1 MIRQSCNPF
10 SKISNTEI
18 ITSIIKNRE
27 PAMKV
32 LRTFFAL
39 VLLLLLGTSC
49 LFSQQESGK
58 IYGAVTDTTSGAAL
72 PGASVLLQGTSLGAA
87 TDMYGK
93 YVIPGIPPGSY
104 TLTVRYIGYIGKEI
118 PIEVK
123 PGSTLEQNFL
133 LTAQAL
139 EGQEVVVTAQ
149 ARGQKAAINEQL
161 TSNTI
166 INVVSAEKIHQLPD
180 ASAATAL
187 SRLPGVSLMNGDQV
201 VIRGVQAKMNQILI
215 NGIELPSTDMN
226 NRATNLGFISS
237 NLLSGIEVVKALT
250 PDMDANTVG
259 GVVNLRL
266 REAPSGFHFDV
277 LSQGNYNSSDHI
289 SDNYKFWASMSNRF
303 FDDKLGVFLQ
313 ANMDRTHAGNQQ
325 ASIGLTFEAQ
335 GPDVWGQGVYQ
346 TSNARFEFDDNIT
359 TISGGSL
366 ILDYRLP
373 EGKIAFQNT
382 YAGNLTDQNNNVTG
396 INNFTAGTSVYYGA
410 DRRLYGKEL
419 WINALQAENTFGS
432 VKVDATVSH
441 SYSQQYTRFGHDL
454 GPTNANT
461 VFSGATNAFTPIP
474 LGQLDGFSL
483 SDAVGVFNSIDP
495 ASAASATGGGGQWL
509 SINYNAFAQHL
520 YNSSVNASVPVT
532 FSDDISAIFKTG
544 GKYVRT
550 TRTNNID
557 ERRATDANDIYANP
571 AANTYFPGITLSSSN
586 PLPLRLVVNNNFTKG
601 KYFLGS
607 FYNLTNGGYRW
618 AIDENKYD
626 DWLKLSSQGWAQK
639 IEAADS
645 WQNDWNGAEQFS
657 AGYLMG
663 TIKAGTQLTIL
674 GGVRFESYN
683 MNYHANL
690 TYVQH
695 NVLGNAI
702 STANGSIADSVN
714 PVQTEAWYDVNGVFH
729 PTKNVDPS
737 THNVDRTDNNV
748 FPGVQLQYKLNDY
761 SDIRL
766 AFTTGIARPDYQAI
780 IPKFEFE
787 TGAINMG
794 NPLLKPATSRNFDI
808 VGTVHDNTIGLL
820 SVGLFYKEIKNQM
833 YNTQIIYKDVNRFSD
848 IWLPDSAYFWNRFG
862 YALDQNQNV
871 FLSLNNQN
879 LGYIRGVEIDW
890 QTNFWYLPQP
900 LNAMVLDINY
910 TKSGS
915 NTNYIIIQKVVT
927 NTTVIIN
934 GRPQVVPVTTTKDT
948 SFSGRL
954 IQQADDVVNV
964 ALGIDYKGFS
974 GRLSFN
980 MTGNVISGV
989 GSRPELMRYTG
1000 NIYRWDFSLK
1010 QNLPIDGLSL
1020 ALNGNNIFHNGIS
1033 FYQNFKLNP
1042 NAPVTKNLVQVLYSP
1057 TSFDLNLRYSF

>member
-1 MIRQSCNPF
+1 M
-10 SKISNTEI
+10 KI
-18 ITSIIKNRE
+18 
-27 PAMKV
+27 

-39 VLLLLLGTSC
+39 MLLELLGTLC
-49 LFSQQESGK
+49 LFAQQESGK
-58 IYGAVTDTTSGAAL
+58 IYGSVTDTITGSVL
-72 PGASVLLQGTSLGAA
+72 PGASILLQGTSMGAA
-87 TDMYGK
+87 SDVYGK
-93 YVIPGIPPGSY
+93 YVISAIPPGSY
-104 TLTVRYIGYIGKEI
+104 TLEVRYIGYRGKEI

-123 PGSTLEQNFL
+123 PGSTIEQNFTL
-133 LTAQAL
+133 VLQAL
-139 EGQEVVVTAQ
+139 EGEEVVVTAQ
-149 ARGQKAAINEQL
+149 ARGQKDAINEQL

-166 INVVSAEKIHQLPD
+166 INVVSAEKIHELPD

-201 VIRGVQAKMNQILI
+201 VIRGVQAKLNQVLI

-226 NRATNLGFISS
+226 NRSTNLGFISS

-259 GVVNLRL
+259 GVVNLRV
-266 REAPSGFHFDV
+266 REAPSGLHFDA
-277 LSQGNYNSSDHI
+277 LSQGNYNSSDHL
-289 SDNYKFWASMSNRF
+289 SDNYRFWASISNRF
-303 FDDKLGVFLQ
+303 FDDNLGVFVQ
-313 ANMDRTHAGNQQ
+313 GNIDRTHGGNQQ
-325 ASIGLTFEAQ
+325 ASIGFTFEQ
-335 GPDVWGQGVYQ
+335 QQPDIWGQGVYQ
-346 TSNARFEFDDNIT
+346 TANARFEFDDNIST
-359 TISGGSL
+359 VSGGSL

-373 EGKIAFQNT
+373 EGKIVFQNT

-396 INNFTAGTSVYYGA
+396 IGNFTSGTSVYYGA
-410 DRRLYGKEL
+410 DRSLYGKEL
-419 WINALQAENTFGS
+419 WINALQAENTFGT

-461 VFSGATNAFTPIP
+461 VFGSATSAFNPVP
-474 LGQLDGFSL
+474 LGRLDGFLL
-483 SDAVGVFNSIDP
+483 SDALGVFNSLDP
-495 ASAASATGGGGQWL
+495 ANAASAVGGGGQWL
-509 SINYNAFAQHL
+509 STNYNAFAQHL
-520 YNSSVNASVPVT
+520 YNTSVNASVPVT
-532 FSDDISAIFKTG
+532 FSDEISAILKTG

-571 AANTYFPGITLSSSN
+571 AADSYFPGITLSPTN
-586 PLPLRLVVNNNFTKG
+586 PLPLSVVVNNNFTKG
-601 KYFLGS
+601 KYYLNS

-618 AIDENKYD
+618 AIDESKYD
-626 DWLKLSSQGWAQK
+626 EWLKLSSQDWAAPF
-639 IEAADS
+639 EAADS

-663 TIKAGTQLTIL
+663 TFNVGTQLTIL
-674 GGVRFESYN
+674 GGARFESYN
-683 MNYHANL
+683 MKYHANL
-690 TYVQH
+690 TFVEH

-714 PVQTEAWYDVNGVFH
+714 PVVTVNYDGLH

-748 FPGVQLQYKLNDY
+748 FPGVQLQYKLTDY
-761 SDIRL
+761 SDIRV
-766 AFTTGIARPDYQAI
+766 AYTTGISRPDFQAI

-794 NPLLKPATSRNFDI
+794 NPALKPATSQNFDI
-808 VGTVHDNTIGLL
+808 LGSVHNNTIGLL
-820 SVGLFYKEIKNQM
+820 SVGLFYKEIKNQV
-833 YNTQIIYKDVNRFSD
+833 YNTQLIYKYVGQYSDV
-848 IWLPDSAYFWNRFG
+848 WLPDSAYFYNRFG
-862 YALDQNQNV
+862 YNLDPNQNV
-871 FLSLNNQN
+871 NLSLNNQN

-890 QTNFWYLPQP
+890 QTNFWYLPKP
-900 LNAMVLDINY
+900 FNALVLDVNY

-915 NTNYIIIQKVVT
+915 NTDYIIINKIVT

-934 GRPQVVPVTTTKDT
+934 GRPHVVPVTTLQDT
-948 SFSGRL
+948 AFSGRL
-954 IQQADDVVNV
+954 IQQADDVVNA

-980 MTGNVISGV
+980 MTGNVLSGV
-989 GSRPELMRYTG
+989 GSRPELMQYTG

-1042 NAPVTKNLVQVLYSP
+1042 DAPVTKNLTQVLYSP
-1057 TSFDLNLRYSF
+1057 ATFELNMRYSF

>member
-1 MIRQSCNPF
+1 M
-10 SKISNTEI
+10 KIS
-18 ITSIIKNRE
+18 
-27 PAMKV
+27 
-32 LRTFFAL
+32 RTFFASI
-39 VLLLLLGTSC
+39 LLLLLGTSC
-49 LFSQQESGK
+49 LFAQEGSGQ
-58 IYGAVTDTTSGAAL
+58 IYGVVSDSVTGAPL
-72 PGASVLLQGTSLGAA
+72 PGASVQIKGTSLGMA
-87 TDMYGK
+87 TDIYGK
-93 YVIPGIPPGSY
+93 YTLYSVPAGSY
-104 TLTVRYIGYIGKEI
+104 TLSVSYIGYRDKEL
-118 PIEVK
+118 PFNVTADAKVE
-123 PGSTLEQNFL
+123 LNFA

-139 EGQEVVVTAQ
+139 EGQEVIVTAQ
-149 ARGQKAAINEQL
+149 ARGQKDAINEQL

-166 INVVSAEKIHQLPD
+166 INVVSAEKIHELPD

-187 SRLPGVSLMNGDQV
+187 SRLPGVSLMNGDEV
-201 VIRGVQAKMNQILI
+201 VIRGVQAKLNQVLI

-266 REAPSGFHFDV
+266 REAPSGLHFDV

-289 SDNYKFWASMSNRF
+289 SDNYKFWASVSNRF
-303 FDDKLGVFLQ
+303 FDDQLGVFVQ
-313 ANMDRTHAGNQQ
+313 GNIDRTHGGNQL
-325 ASIGLTFEAQ
+325 ANIGFTFEQ
-335 GPDVWGQGVYQ
+335 QQPDIWGQGVYQ
-346 TSNARFEFDDNIT
+346 TANARFEFDDNIT
-359 TISGGSL
+359 TNSGGSL

-373 EGKIAFQNT
+373 EGKIVFQNT
-382 YAGNLTDQNNNVTG
+382 YAGNVTDQNNNVTG
-396 INNFTAGTSVYYGA
+396 ISNFNSGTSVYYGA
-410 DRRLYGKEL
+410 DRSLYGKEL

-432 VKVDATVSH
+432 VKVDATLSH

-461 VFSGATNAFTPIP
+461 VFSGATNAFPAVP

-495 ASAASATGGGGQWL
+495 ASAATATGGGGQWL
-509 SINYNAFAQHL
+509 SINYNAFAEHL

-532 FSDDISAIFKTG
+532 FSNEISATFKTG

-571 AANTYFPGITLSSSN
+571 VADTYFPGITLSPTN
-586 PLPLRLVVNNNFTKG
+586 PLPLSAVVNNNFKKG

-618 AIDENKYD
+618 AIDESKYD
-626 DWLKLSSQGWAQK
+626 EWLKLSSQDWAAPF
-639 IEAADS
+639 EAADS

-663 TIKAGTQLTIL
+663 TIKAGTKLTIL
-674 GGVRFESYN
+674 GGARFESYN

-690 TYVQH
+690 TFVEH

-714 PVQTEAWYDVNGVFH
+714 PVQTEAWYDANGVFH

-748 FPGVQLQYKLNDY
+748 FPGLQLQYKLTDY
-761 SDIRL
+761 SDIRF
-766 AFTTGIARPDYQAI
+766 AYTTGISRPDYQAI

-794 NPLLKPATSRNFDI
+794 NPGLKPATSRNFDI
-808 VGTVHDNTIGLL
+808 LGTVHDNTIGLF
-820 SVGLFYKEIKNQM
+820 SVGLFYKEIKNQI
-833 YNTQIIYKDVNRFSD
+833 YNTQLIYKEVNEYSDV
-848 IWLPDSAYFWNRFG
+848 WLPDSAYFWNRFG
-862 YALDQNQNV
+862 YLLDPNQNV
-871 FLSLNNQN
+871 NLSLNNQN

-900 LNAMVLDINY
+900 LNALVLDVNY

-915 NTNYIIIQKVVT
+915 NTNYIIIQKIVT
-927 NTTVIIN
+927 NTVVIDPVT
-934 GRPQVVPVTTTKDT
+934 GRQKVVPVTTLEDT
-948 SFSGRL
+948 AFSGRL
-954 IQQADDVVNV
+954 IQQANDVVNA

-980 MTGNVISGV
+980 MTGNVLSGV
-989 GSRPELMRYTG
+989 GSRPELMQYTG

-1042 NAPVTKNLVQVLYSP
+1042 NAPVTKNLTQVLYSP
-1057 TSFDLNLRYSF
+1057 TSFEMNLRYSF